1 MHMQSQCSK
10 PLLQRKRQ
18 QQLHVGQPAAAAA
31 ADLLPAKL
39 GSIMYASTS
48 SSGSLRRLQ
57 ALDRQGRAGREA
69 GGGRRRLAAH
79 TVPAGGAAR

>member
-1 MHMQSQCSK
+1 MH
-10 PLLQRKRQ
+10 
-18 QQLHVGQPAAAAA
+18 AAA

-57 ALDRQGRAGREA
+57 VRDRQGRAGREA
-69 GGGRRRLAAH
+69 GGGR
-79 TVPAGGAAR
+79 AGGNQAVRRWGKVAKLSGKRKWQAAPAARTGGVRGAHLR